1 MLTEILSGLWIGNIN
16 DSYNQ
21 EFYKDNLITIA
32 INCTDDQSF
41 LDLPDLQKLRVPL
54 SINMDPKTD
63 IDLLSKS
70 MNKITEFIHK
80 NIEKNNIIVF
90 CYNGLTISPLIVG
103 VYMIKYGN
111 ISKDHIRDILRCKN
125 GNICL
130 DFDLSLF

>member
-41 LDLPDLQKLRVPL
+41 LDLPELQKLRVPL

-70 MNKITEFIHK
+70 MNKIT
-80 NIEKNNIIVF
+80 
-90 CYNGLTISPLIVG
+90 
-103 VYMIKYGN
+103 
-111 ISKDHIRDILRCKN
+111 
-125 GNICL
+125 
-130 DFDLSLF
+130 